1 MMIIKPNKF
10 PCYKSKIYLLIGM
23 VMINL
28 SYSCKHHSTYPETP
42 PKLVVG
48 IVVDQMRADY
58 INRFWNKFGNNGF
71 KRMVKQGFLCENANI
86 NYYQTETGPGHSA
99 IYTGTTPSLNGIVAN
114 DWFSREIDKSMY
126 CVSDSTVIPTGSVSK
141 NGKMSPKNLISN
153 TITDELHLSSNFES
167 KVIAISLKDRA
178 AILPGGHSA
187 NAAYWFDPTCGYFI
201 SSSYYMNW
209 LPKWV
214 TTFNDRKLP
223 SKYLDSSWTTSLPI
237 DQYTESTADDNFYE
251 GLLENGET
259 KPVFPHNLKSVLN
272 QNYQVLLKTPF
283 GNSLLKEFAIETIKA
298 EKLGKGKST
307 DFLAVSFSSTDYV
320 GHNYGINSIELED
333 TYIKLDKELGEFF
346 DFLDSY
352 LGKNNVLI
360 FLTADHGATSNVQ
373 YALDHKMPAGLFDSK
388 QVIDSLKSKLNQVY
402 GNGDFVSAYINQ
414 NLYLNHKLIEEKKLS
429 LPDVQNTVANILLKS
444 KGVANTSVAGNIIV
458 SENSSGLKKQIEN
471 GYNKSRS
478 GDVIVTLL
486 PGWMEWGKTTGTTH
500 GSPYTYDT
508 HIPLI
513 FYGWK
518 VKNGTYLPNV
528 SITDIAPTI
537 ASLLN
542 IQPPN
547 SCTGK
552 AIPVPLK

>member
-1 MMIIKPNKF
+1 MFLSNKSHL
-10 PCYKSKIYLLIGM
+10 YYRNWLLLIAIFIIT
-23 VMINL
+23 INF
-28 SYSCKHHSTYPETP
+28 SCKHHPSYPQTP

-71 KRMVKQGFLCENANI
+71 KRMVKQGFLCENTNI
-86 NYYQTETGPGHSA
+86 NYFQTETGPGHSA

-126 CVSDSTVIPTGSVSK
+126 CVSDSTVVSAGSTSK
-141 NGKMSPKNLISN
+141 YGKMSPKNLISN
-153 TITDELHLSSNFES
+153 TITDELHLASNFES

-178 AILPGGHSA
+178 AILPGGHTA
-187 NAAYWFDPTCGYFI
+187 NAAYWFDPSNGYFI
-201 SSSYYMNW
+201 SSSYYMHW

-251 GLLENGET
+251 GLLENGES
-259 KPVFPHNLKSVLN
+259 KPVFPHNLKSVWN

-283 GNSLLKEFAIETIKA
+283 GNSLLFEFAMETIKA
-298 EKLGKGKST
+298 EQLGKGNAT

-346 DFLDSY
+346 DFVDSY
-352 LGKNNVLI
+352 LGKNNVLF

-388 QVIDSLKSKLNQVY
+388 PVIDTLKSKLFKIY
-402 GNGDFVSAYINQ
+402 GDTNLVSAYINQ
-414 NLYLNHKLIEEKKLS
+414 NLYLNHKVIEEKKLS
-429 LPDVQNTVANILLKS
+429 LQEVQNTAANILLKA
-444 KGVANTSVAGNIIV
+444 KGVANTTATGNLIV
-458 SENSSGLKKQIEN
+458 SDNSLGLTKQIEN
-471 GYNKSRS
+471 GFNKSRS